1 MDIRARLCI
10 AIMLFAMWACGTSG
24 PDCTTDARA
33 VALDEATA
41 LEMTSEEAYAALDV
55 ELSVVASY
63 EAGGTTRAT
72 LTVLARRPGPLP
84 AECAGCSGAACDRC
98 TVYPREVSER
108 SLAAG
113 TVGCDEEWLELGT
126 GTLRLRTEDG
136 LIDHSWSD
144 AMTIWSSLDGAFM
157 YFYLRVGPSPGLDGG
172 WAPPAGADAVFE
184 LRLAAERVGG
194 VLQMQIASIEIR
206 SERALSP
213 DGPFERTPLLTF
225 AR

>member
-72 LTVLARRPGPLP
+72 LTV
-84 AECAGCSGAACDRC
+84 
-98 TVYPREVSER
+98 
-108 SLAAG
+108 
-113 TVGCDEEWLELGT
+113 
-126 GTLRLRTEDG
+126 
-136 LIDHSWSD
+136 
-144 AMTIWSSLDGAFM
+144 
-157 YFYLRVGPSPGLDGG
+157 
-172 WAPPAGADAVFE
+172 
-184 LRLAAERVGG
+184 
-194 VLQMQIASIEIR
+194 
-206 SERALSP
+206 
-213 DGPFERTPLLTF
+213 
-225 AR
+225 